1 MTGSPSFG
9 SASYAAFGQRGPGE
23 LRLVLAQRLREHR
36 IAHNWTQR
44 EMALRSGIA
53 FDTYR
58 VFERTGRISL
68 ERFLRALAVL
78 GLLDRVELIPPV
90 DFQSIDEVV
99 NQLDE
104 PPRMRARSAKRSRN
118 TESSQ

>member
-1 MTGSPSFG
+1 MTGNPPRG
-9 SASYAAFGQRGPGE
+9 STPFAAFGQRGPAE

-53 FDTYR
+53 FETYR

-90 DFQSIDEVV
+90 DFQSIDDVV
-99 NQLDE
+99 NQHDK
-104 PPRMRARSAKRSRN
+104 PPRMRARSVKRSRK